1 MRLGLLIPSSNVVL
15 EPLAVRLQAKRPE
28 VSVHVSRLGVIDV
41 QLDAT
46 SRAQFEMDAQVAAA
60 KLLCDAKV
68 DQITWGGTSASWIGI
83 AHDEAFVQ
91 RVTHETGVAATTCVL
106 DINRRLRKLGAK
118 RLGMVT
124 PYTDDVATQI
134 NRNYVD
140 LGFEVIAASSDGGKL
155 SHDFATIPPAVIE
168 RMVKG
173 VAASQPDAI
182 VIMCTNVAAADIA
195 DRLELELGIP
205 ILDSAAVTLSMVPC
219 QKDEKR
225 EMALSD

>member
-68 DQITWGGTSASWIGI
+68 DQITWGGTSASWLGV

-91 RVTHETGVAATTCVL
+91 RVTHETGVPATTCVL
-106 DINRRLRKLGAK
+106 DINRRLRKLGA
-118 RLGMVT
+118 
-124 PYTDDVATQI
+124 
-134 NRNYVD
+134 
-140 LGFEVIAASSDGGKL
+140 
-155 SHDFATIPPAVIE
+155 
-168 RMVKG
+168 
-173 VAASQPDAI
+173 
-182 VIMCTNVAAADIA
+182 
-195 DRLELELGIP
+195 
-205 ILDSAAVTLSMVPC
+205 
-219 QKDEKR
+219 
-225 EMALSD
+225 